1 MKTADYTQQL
11 KECRLVMMNILARRE
26 HSAYELKQKAKEKL
40 LAKWHKKAPSQ
51 DINYHQLADVIDD
64 SVMQLQQQKLQCDHR
79 FTEIYLRNRS
89 QALYGPERIHAE
101 LHQKG
106 IAYSLIE
113 QCMQEAAIDWQWS
126 LQLALD
132 KKCTENPANLN
143 LGEQHKLMAYLCRRG
158 FNEYDVRHLCQQDYC
173 E

>member
-1 MKTADYTQQL
+1 MTAEYTQQL

-26 HSAYELKQKAKEKL
+26 HSAFELKQKSKDKIL
-40 LAKWHKKAPSQ
+40 TKWHKKSPSQ
-51 DINYHQLADVIDD
+51 DINYHQLTDVIDQCLA
-64 SVMQLQQQKLQCDHR
+64 QLQQQKLQCDR
-79 FTEIYLRNRS
+79 RYTEIYVRNRS
-89 QALYGPERIHAE
+89 QALYGPERITAE
-101 LHQKG
+101 LHKKG
-106 IAYSLIE
+106 IENALIE
-113 QCMQEAAIDWQWS
+113 QLMDEAAIDWQWS